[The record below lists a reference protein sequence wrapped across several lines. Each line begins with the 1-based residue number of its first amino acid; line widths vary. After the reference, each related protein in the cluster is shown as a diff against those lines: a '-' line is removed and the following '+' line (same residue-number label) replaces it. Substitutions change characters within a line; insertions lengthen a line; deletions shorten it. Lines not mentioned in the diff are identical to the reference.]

1 MPRVIHFDISAD
13 NPDRAVKFYSSVFG
27 WKIEKWA
34 GPVEYWLVTTGP
46 ADQPG
51 IDGGIGKRSA
61 TSPAGT
67 INTVD
72 VPSLE
77 EFTAKV
83 AKKGGKVLMPRMAI
97 PGVGYHA
104 MCQDTEGNVFG
115 LMQPDPAAK

>member
-1 MPRVIHFDISAD
+1 MPRVVHFDISAD
-13 NPDRAVKFYSSVFG
+13 NPNRAVKFYSSVFG

-34 GPVEYWLVTTGP
+34 GPMEYWMVTTGP

-51 IDGGIGKRSA
+51 IDGGIGKRSDP
-61 TSPAGT
+61 SEGIVNT
-67 INTVD
+67 ID

-104 MCQDTEGNVFG
+104 LCQDTEGNVFG
-115 LMQPDPAAK
+115 MMQFDPSAK